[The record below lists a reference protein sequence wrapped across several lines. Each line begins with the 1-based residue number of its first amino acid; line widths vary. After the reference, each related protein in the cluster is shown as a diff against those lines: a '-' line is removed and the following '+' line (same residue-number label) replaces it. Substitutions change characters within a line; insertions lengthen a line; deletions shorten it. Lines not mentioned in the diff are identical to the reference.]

1 MLTSKVCQQQYIGS
15 TMTKFRPRFNQYKSN
30 IKLYGEGR
38 RWFFREKLIEHFHSQ
53 NHDRTHTIEKWLS
66 KL

>member
-1 MLTSKVCQQQYIGS
+1 
-15 TMTKFRPRFNQYKSN
+15 MTKFGPRFNQYKSN